1 MDADAERVRSFLY
14 ELYMQAND
22 QSLEQVSMH
31 SVGAKLGMDKTEAT
45 ALAEELMI
53 SDLAELKTLAGE
65 ITITSAGLELLQE
78 HGLVAGKTTPSCR
91 LSGESV
97 LTDGDLKI
105 IQEILSVV
113 KRAVAHDTS
122 EYTQLEEVVIDVK
135 TLEIQL
141 LSPQP
146 KTAIALAVLSSL
158 QKSFQKQ
165 NREHIFAEF
174 NTVFEGA

>member
-1 MDADAERVRSFLY
+1 MDADAEKEKSFLY
-14 ELYMQAND
+14 ELYMQIND
-22 QSLEQVSMH
+22 QKLEQVSMH
-31 SVGAKLGMDKTEAT
+31 SVGDNLGMDKAEAT

-78 HGLVAGKTTPSCR
+78 HGLVAGKTTQSCR
-91 LSGESV
+91 LSGGAV

-113 KRAVAHDTS
+113 KRSVAHDTS
-122 EYTQLEEVVIDVK
+122 EYSQLEELVVDVK
-135 TLEIQL
+135 TLETQL

-158 QKSFQKQ
+158 KKSFQKQ
-165 NREHIFAEF
+165 NREQIFAEF
-174 NTVFEGA
+174 STVFEGV